1 MDFFGK
7 LNAKNTFGMF
17 EQGKGNNI
25 VNIICGVL
33 LIILI
38 ILIIIC
44 LVRNNDNFSNQK
56 ENDSDSVCYLI
67 VRDGCGFA
75 KRAHEQ
81 FKTNGMRLGN
91 KTIQVIDLS
100 EVTSKL
106 GSEINSKVG
115 GATPALVCKNKVILG
130 LKPHDQYLKDVSE
143 ESGEESGEDNDSN
156 NNSSGKDIL
165 LIGSMGCGFCR
176 KAKELMEQIGLDYEF
191 VESNSPHGLRRMKD
205 NNANGVPLILKLST
219 NITINGFNEQEIR
232 NLKI

>member
-38 ILIIIC
+38 IVLIVC
-44 LVRNNDNFSNQK
+44 LVRKNDNFSNQK
-56 ENDSDSVCYLI
+56 ENDENDNDSVCFLI

-81 FKTNGMRLGN
+81 FKTNGMQLGN

-100 EVTSKL
+100 EVSSKL
-106 GSEINSKVG
+106 GNEINSKVG
-115 GATPALVCKNKVILG
+115 GATPALVCNNKVILG
-130 LKPHDQYLKDVSE
+130 LKSHDQYLKDVSE
-143 ESGEESGEDNDSN
+143 DSSDDNDSN
-156 NNSSGKDIL
+156 NGSSNKDIL
-165 LIGSMGCGFCR
+165 LIGYMGCPFCQ
-176 KAKELMEQIGLDYEF
+176 KAKKLMDELQIDYDF
-191 VESNSPHGLRRMKD
+191 VESNSDRGKQHMNRTG
-205 NNANGVPLILKLST
+205 ATGVPLIVHS
-219 NITINGFNEQEIR
+219 NGHISGFNEQEIR
-232 NLKI
+232 NLKN

>member
-17 EQGKGNNI
+17 EKGKGNNI

-38 ILIIIC
+38 IVLIIC
-44 LVRNNDNFSNQK
+44 LVSKNDNFSNQK

-143 ESGEESGEDNDSN
+143 ESEEDNDSN

-191 VESNSPHGLRRMKD
+191 LDANSSHGLKHMKD
-205 NNANGVPLILKLST
+205 NNSNGVPLILKLST
-219 NITINGFNEQEIR
+219 NKTINGFNEREIR
-232 NLKI
+232 NLKN

>member
-25 VNIICGVL
+25 VNIICGGL

-38 ILIIIC
+38 IVLIVC
-44 LVRNNDNFSNQK
+44 LVRKNDNFSNQNSK
-56 ENDSDSVCYLI
+56 NTENDNDSVCFLI

-100 EVTSKL
+100 EVSSKL
-106 GSEINSKVG
+106 GNEINSKVG
-115 GATPALVCKNKVILG
+115 GATPALVCNNKVILG

-143 ESGEESGEDNDSN
+143 DSSDDNDSN

-165 LIGSMGCGFCR
+165 LVGSMGCGFCR
-176 KAKELMEQIGLDYEF
+176 KAKELMEQLGLDYEF

-219 NITINGFNEQEIR
+219 NKTINGFNEQEIK
-232 NLKI
+232 NLKN

>member
-38 ILIIIC
+38 IVLIVC
-44 LVRNNDNFSNQK
+44 LVRKNDIFSNQNSK
-56 ENDSDSVCYLI
+56 NTENDNDSVCFLI

-100 EVTSKL
+100 EVSSKL
-106 GSEINSKVG
+106 GNEINSKVG
-115 GATPALVCKNKVILG
+115 GATPALVCNNKVILG

-143 ESGEESGEDNDSN
+143 DSSDDNDSN
-156 NNSSGKDIL
+156 NNSSGKNIL
-165 LIGSMGCGFCR
+165 LIGYMGCPFCQ
-176 KAKELMEQIGLDYEF
+176 KAKKLMDELQIDYDF
-191 VESNSPHGLRRMKD
+191 VESNSDLGKKHMERTGAR
-205 NNANGVPLILKLST
+205 GVPLIVHQTGHIS
-219 NITINGFNEQEIR
+219 GFNEPEIR
-232 NLKI
+232 KLKN

>member
-38 ILIIIC
+38 IVLIVC
-44 LVRNNDNFSNQK
+44 LVRKNDDFSNQK
-56 ENDSDSVCYLI
+56 EDESDSVCYLI

-81 FKTNGMRLGN
+81 FKTNGMKLGN

-143 ESGEESGEDNDSN
+143 ESGEDNEEKN

-165 LIGSMGCGFCR
+165 LIGYMGCPFCR
-176 KAKELMEQIGLDYEF
+176 KANELMEELGLDYEF
-191 VESNSPHGLRRMKD
+191 VELSSGLGKNHMNKTG
-205 NNANGVPLILKLST
+205 ATGVPLIVHSKGHIS
-219 NITINGFNEQEIR
+219 GFNEQEIR
-232 NLKI
+232 NLKN